1 MLRLGGLATM
11 LRGSTVMTTR
21 IGRFVHLLAIPLFG
35 TAVALASGLL
45 AEPPEHLRWRQ
56 HDMHRPK
63 PPVADPAST
72 PGAAPRDA
80 IVLFDGSGLSAWET
94 PEGRPAR
101 WLLKDGIL
109 EVTPGAGPI
118 QTKSSFG
125 DLQLHVEWAA
135 PAPPIGTGQDR
146 GNSGIFLMG
155 QFEIQV
161 LDSYKSDTYADGM
174 AGAIYGQYPPLFNA
188 ARPPGQWQ
196 TFDIAFRRPRYD
208 GSGKLIE
215 PARVTVFLNGIL
227 VQNSEEPW
235 GQTGWLE
242 PLPYDPTVDRGP
254 ILLQEHRHPVQ
265 FRNIWVRNLQDRPA
279 PSVEDLKPVE
289 IVRLAPAVLNAC
301 TGDYEAG
308 PEPDA
313 LRVSVTREESH
324 LLLKVPTRQTPV
336 RLEPV
341 SDLDYVMPHTDAR
354 LTFQKDPQGRV
365 TCGIF
370 RAGDTERSLTKVKP

>member
-1 MLRLGGLATM
+1 
-11 LRGSTVMTTR
+11 MTAR
-21 IGRFVHLLAIPLFG
+21 IGRFVHLLAISLCG

-45 AEPPEHLRWRQ
+45 VEPPAHLRWRQ

-72 PGAAPRDA
+72 PGAAPKDA
-80 IVLFDGSGLSAWET
+80 IVLFDGFGLSAWET

-101 WLLKDGIL
+101 WLVKDGIL
-109 EVTPGAGPI
+109 EVAPGTGSI
-118 QTKSSFG
+118 QTRSSFG

-135 PAPPIGTGQDR
+135 PTPPVRVGQDR

-161 LDSYKSDTYADGM
+161 IDSYKSDTYADGM

-208 GSGKLIE
+208 GSGKLSE

-235 GQTGWLE
+235 GQTAWLE
-242 PLPYDPTVDRGP
+242 PIPYDPTVDRGP
-254 ILLQEHRHPVQ
+254 ILLQDHGQPVQ
-265 FRNIWVRNLQDRPA
+265 FRNIWVRNLPDRPV
-279 PSVEDLKPVE
+279 PSIDDLKPAE
-289 IVRLAPAVLNAC
+289 IVRLTTAELDAC
-301 TGDYEAG
+301 VGTYEAG

-313 LRVSVTREESH
+313 LRVSVTRQEGH
-324 LLLKVPTRQTPV
+324 LLLKVPVQPIPL

-341 SDLDYVMPHTDAR
+341 SDLVYVMPHTDAQF
-354 LTFQKDPQGRV
+354 TFEKDPQGRV
-365 TCGIF
+365 ASGIF
-370 RAGDTERSLTKVKP
+370 RAGDSERTLKKSGHR